1 MHTER
6 TAQPPRSLEE
16 AIDCVL
22 SLITD
27 ADRHDYQSLP
37 DAELIAKL
45 HFTLG
50 YQIRGELELWGG
62 MDIPFLE
69 ELSDAS
75 DWLIW
80 DADSASTALML
91 LVRQRITL
99 NSTGAPS
106 SARQ

>member
-1 MHTER
+1 MHTEQ
-6 TAQPPRSLEE
+6 TARPPRSLEE
-16 AIDCVL
+16 AIDRVL
-22 SLITD
+22 PLITD
-27 ADRHDYQSLP
+27 ADRHDFQRLP

-50 YQIRGELELWGG
+50 YQIRGKLELWGG

-75 DWLIW
+75 DWLVW

-91 LVRQRITL
+91 LVGKRITIKVR
-99 NSTGAPS
+99 S
-106 SARQ
+106 

>member
-16 AIDCVL
+16 AIDRVL
-22 SLITD
+22 PLITD
-27 ADRHDYQSLP
+27 ADRHGFQSLP
-37 DAELIAKL
+37 DTELIAKL
-45 HFTLG
+45 HFTFG
-50 YQIRGELELWGG
+50 YQIRGKLELWCG
-62 MDIPFLE
+62 MNIPFLE
-69 ELSDAS
+69 ELSDTS
-75 DWLIW
+75 DWLVW

-106 SARQ
+106 GARQ